1 MSRPGFLPLLL
12 TILLCGPPAAPAQ
25 GVLTLDSCL
34 VIALA
39 NSPALRSADNAVRAA
54 GLARSELL
62 TTVLPQI
69 QAVID
74 GIYLPV
80 PPRYGYDPAITDGGE
95 VRGLVPSASPSTTRG
110 SGRSNPTSSRS
121 TSTGSG
127 ANAGSPHLTSHLR

>member
-95 VRGLVPSASPSTTRG
+95 VRGLVAVRQSVYD
-110 SGRSNPTSSRS
+110 SGVRSLKSDQFSLDIDRLERTPARRT
-121 TSTGSG
+121 
-127 ANAGSPHLTSHLR
+127 